1 MTREARLTIDTGA
14 LRHNVAIL
22 REAVAPAAVMAVVK
36 ANAYGHGAVDAAL
49 AFEEGGVDWLGVV
62 DLDEA
67 VALRRG
73 GVSLPVLSWL
83 HAPGETF
90 ERAVRFE
97 ITPAVSDLAQL
108 EACAAAGVPAV
119 HLCLDTGL
127 SRNGAVESEWE
138 ALFDRAAILEQSG
151 LLRVEGVMSHLSN
164 TSPQEDGHQL
174 ASLVS
179 AVGSLGERGVNPPL
193 QHLAAS
199 AAALSYGVAGRLT
212 LVRFGL
218 ALYGLSPFPDRTPE
232 DLGIRPALTL
242 SVPVIGVKAIPAGE
256 GTSYGYTWRA
266 PRDTRLA
273 LLPIGYADG
282 IERIASNRASVL
294 LGGRLC
300 PVVGR
305 IAMNAMTVDI
315 GPDRG
320 ADSVAVSLGD
330 EAVLFG
336 DAAAGHPTA
345 ADWAEATGTIA
356 YEVVARLSH
365 RLPRRYT

>member
-1 MTREARLTIDTGA
+1 VTQEARLTIDTSA
-14 LRHNVAIL
+14 LRHNAAIL
-22 REAVAPAAVMAVVK
+22 RDSVDAERVMAVVK
-36 ANAYGHGAVDAAL
+36 ANGYGHGALESAL

-73 GVSLPVLSWL
+73 GVSLPILSWL

-90 ERAVRFE
+90 ERAVQFE
-97 ITPAVSDLAQL
+97 ITPGVSDLAQL

-127 SRNGAVESEWE
+127 SRNGAIEEEWE
-138 ALFDRAAILEQSG
+138 ALFDRAAALEREG
-151 LLRVEGVMSHLSN
+151 VLRVEGLMTHLSN
-164 TSPQEDGHQL
+164 TSPQDDGHQT
-174 ASLVS
+174 ASFVR
-179 AVGSLGERGVNPPL
+179 AVGMLDERGVHPPL
-193 QHLAAS
+193 QHSAAS
-199 AAALSYGVAGRLT
+199 AAALTYRSPRTAM
-212 LVRFGL
+212 VRFGL
-218 ALYGLSPFPDRTPE
+218 AMYGLSPFADRSAA

-242 SVPVIGVKAIPAGE
+242 AVPVIGVKAIAAGE
-256 GTSYGYTWRA
+256 STSYGYTWRA
-266 PRDTRLA
+266 ERDTRLA

-282 IERIASNRASVL
+282 IERIASNRVRVL

-305 IAMNAMTVDI
+305 VAMNAMTVDI
-315 GPDRG
+315 GPDDG

-336 DAAAGHPTA
+336 DAAAGHPTV
-345 ADWAEATGTIA
+345 ADWADATGTIT

-365 RLPRRYT
+365 RLPRRYA